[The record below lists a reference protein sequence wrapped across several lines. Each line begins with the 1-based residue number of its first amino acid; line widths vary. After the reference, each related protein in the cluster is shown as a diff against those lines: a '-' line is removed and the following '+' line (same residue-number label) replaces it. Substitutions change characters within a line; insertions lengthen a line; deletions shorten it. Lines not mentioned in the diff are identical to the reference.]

1 MSAEAF
7 IAPGMLSS
15 TPHPESYAML
25 IVVFSID
32 PLGELGEDEIYFHCS
47 KGINNPDISVDSC
60 IVLGDVLVRSN
71 PLFSDIPSLILLL
84 SYSVTRRELHRIS
97 ER

>member
-15 TPHPESYAML
+15 TPRLEGQAML
-25 IVVFSID
+25 MVIFSID

-60 IVLGDVLVRSN
+60 IVLGDVLVRT
-71 PLFSDIPSLILLL
+71 I
-84 SYSVTRRELHRIS
+84 IS
-97 ER
+97 SQICYH